1 MLQRMSDAEMEIM
14 ELIWKMTTPC
24 TSAEI
29 QKELPAGK
37 NWKPTTLLTFLSR
50 LTEKGLL
57 TVEKLGKQ
65 NFYSPLV
72 TREEYLAAETRS
84 FLNELHGGS
93 LRSFIA
99 ALSSGEKLPESEIDE
114 LRRWLESQ

>member
-14 ELIWKMTTPC
+14 ELVWNMATPC
-24 TSAEI
+24 TSADI
-29 QKELPAGK
+29 QKELPTDK

-57 TVEKLGKQ
+57 TAEKRGKQ

-72 TREEYLAAETRS
+72 TREEYLAVETRS
-84 FLNELHGGS
+84 FLTELHGGS

-99 ALSSGEKLPESEIDE
+99 ALNSGEKLSEDDLND
-114 LRRWLESQ
+114 LRQWLESQ

>member
-1 MLQRMSDAEMEIM
+1 MLQKMSEAELEVM

-24 TSAEI
+24 TSADI
-29 QKELPAGK
+29 QRELPADK

-57 TVEKLGKQ
+57 TVEKRGKQ
-65 NFYSPLV
+65 NFYAPAA
-72 TREEYLAAETRS
+72 TKEDYLASETRS
-84 FLNELHGGS
+84 FLSEMHGGS
-93 LRSFIA
+93 LSSFMA
-99 ALSSGEKLPESEIDE
+99 ALSGGEKLSENEIDE

>member
-1 MLQRMSDAEMEIM
+1 MLQKMSEAEMEIM
-14 ELIWKMTTPC
+14 ELIWRLPVPC

-29 QKELPAGK
+29 QKELPAEK

-84 FLNELHGGS
+84 FLDERHGGS
-93 LRSFIA
+93 LKSFIA
-99 ALSSGEKLPESEIDE
+99 ALNSGERLSEGEIDE